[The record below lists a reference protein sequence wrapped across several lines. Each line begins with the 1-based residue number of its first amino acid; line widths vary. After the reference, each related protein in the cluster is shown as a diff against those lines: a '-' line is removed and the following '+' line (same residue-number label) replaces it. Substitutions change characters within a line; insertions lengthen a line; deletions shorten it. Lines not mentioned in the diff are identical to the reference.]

1 MADKKVTVQVDVDAD
16 DSKVKAIDAELQ
28 RLKMQRLQLNIDAN
42 KEKLAEIESQI
53 EGIDA
58 VIETS
63 VDLSDEELQELS
75 KEMEQLQSQKVNL
88 QIAVADDELT
98 QARAE
103 EEALNT
109 TANVDIAVDDS
120 AVQGAMQNINDG
132 INQTKQG
139 LSELAQGFNEVQQA
153 GMQSEQ
159 NKAFLSMNLGAD
171 KAKQT
176 YQDISDIVASMPGD
190 DNTMRSVLSTA
201 QALGNNLKPEEMKA
215 ATATMAD
222 YMGGSAT
229 MGKQA
234 LESQQDIMKY
244 LLDGNTAELERG
256 SIVSSQVD
264 KLKDATT
271 FMERQKAMQE
281 VLNDLGYGGIANQD
295 TMLNKQAEWEGMMYN
310 ASDALSSMWLGA
322 EKGMMDFVLGL
333 NDATGGLAGMALVA
347 TTQFGPGI
355 FSAVQGIVTMIPGIS
370 QMIAA
375 MGGLGG
381 IIPTITG
388 ALSGAGSALMAFA
401 TGPIGIAIAAI
412 ALLAIGIY
420 EAGKAFGWW
429 SDVGSMLD
437 AMKAG
442 VMELWNAFMSNPY
455 VIQAID
461 LIKQGLTD
469 AWNAI
474 VGFGQAIMG
483 AFAGAGGQF
492 DILGFMVQNLG
503 MILNAVMP
511 IVILVIQGII
521 TYFRNLYTV
530 AVTVWP
536 MISGVI
542 SSAIGIIRGI
552 ISGAMS
558 IWSGLQSAWR
568 GLQSTASSVFG
579 AINGIVSGAGSAWHS
594 FSSTVMSAIQPIID
608 QINNLKNAAA
618 GVGNLLGSIGMGGI
632 ETPVVSGGGYSGGS
646 TTVTQGN
653 TIIFNM
659 YGDIRDEKTLDDT
672 IDAINNRIQFEGLAN
687 GTIDNGGG
695 AI

>member
-1 MADKKVTVQVDVDAD
+1 MADKQVTINVVANVEDGEVQGLEQLIENIKNETTVVDVNVEDGEVLSTD
-16 DSKVKAIDAELQ
+16 
-28 RLKMQRLQLNIDAN
+28 
-42 KEKLAEIESQI
+42 AEIE
-53 EGIDA
+53 
-58 VIETS
+58 
-63 VDLSDEELQELS
+63 
-75 KEMEQLQSQKVNL
+75 NL
-88 QIAVADDELT
+88 NQ
-98 QARAE
+98 
-103 EEALNT
+103 
-109 TANVDIAVDDS
+109 TAHVDIDVDDA

-132 INQTKQG
+132 INQAKQG
-139 LSELAQGFNEVQQA
+139 IGEIAA
-153 GMQSEQ
+153 GMGEALEASGRME
-159 NKAFLSMNLGAD
+159 NTETFLSMNIGAD
-171 KAKQT
+171 KAKAKLDEIRSVT
-176 YQDISDIVASMPGD
+176 DKLPGD
-190 DNTMRSVLSTA
+190 DVTLQNLLS
-201 QALGNNLKPEEMKA
+201 QATVKDMSMGADAMTLMGGA
-215 ATATMAD
+215 AAD
-222 YMGGSAT
+222 YMAAMQNFGKNAT
-229 MGKQA
+229 
-234 LESQQDIMKY
+234 ETQQDLMNYI
-244 LLDGNTAELERG
+244 LAGNTAEVER
-256 SIVSSQVD
+256 SPILQSHID
-264 KLKDATT
+264 KLKEGTT
-271 FMERQKAMQE
+271 VQERAKLLQE
-281 VLNDLGYGGIANQD
+281 ALNEEGWKGISQQD
-295 TMLNKQAEWEGMMYN
+295 TYNNKLQQFDDMMTRGQMNLGNMFNEG
-310 ASDALSSMWLGA
+310 AKGA
-322 EKGMMDFVLGL
+322 MSFLMGL
-333 NDATGGLAGMALVA
+333 DDATGGLAGMALVA
-347 TTQFGPGI
+347 TTQFGPGL
-355 FSAVQGIVTMIPGIS
+355 FSATQGIVTMVPGI
-370 QMIAA
+370 QQLIKG

-388 ALSGAGSALMAFA
+388 AIGGAGSSLMALA
-401 TGPIGIAIAAI
+401 TGPVGIAIAAI

-474 VGFGQAIMG
+474 QGFGQAIMTALG
-483 AFAGAGGQF
+483 GAGGQF

-511 IVILVIQGII
+511 IVIMVIQGII

-536 MISGVI
+536 MISGAI
-542 SSAIGIIRGI
+542 SNAIGIIRGI

-618 GVGNLLGSIGMGGI
+618 GVGDLVHSIGFGGI
-632 ETPVVSGGGYSGGS
+632 ETPSVSGGGYYGA